1 MNERKSVPV
10 EVYLEMVRKNPRRY
24 KAMLRADKLMKKR
37 QNMNERKQ
45 SLKQLWV
52 FLLWLVM
59 LLGKVKR

>member
-1 MNERKSVPV
+1 MIERKSVPV

-37 QNMNERKQ
+37 QKMNERKQ
-45 SLKQLWV
+45 SLRQLWV